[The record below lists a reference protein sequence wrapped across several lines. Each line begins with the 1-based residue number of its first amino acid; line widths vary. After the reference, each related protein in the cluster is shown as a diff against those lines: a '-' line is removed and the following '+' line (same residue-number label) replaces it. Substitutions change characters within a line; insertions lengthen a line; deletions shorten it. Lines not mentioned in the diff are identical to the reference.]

1 MPIVKI
7 LSGRRCSRQR
17 MMLQRQADW
26 QVSFL
31 PLCPGDPRNY
41 GCSLIRNT
49 SLPVS
54 DRRSLQ
60 GRRDTHCL
68 SFRHLLHRT
77 LRLQHTAL
85 HTLHLSSYYINI
97 FFLSK
102 KFCSL
107 TLTITSSSLI
117 RQCHIPIIMSY
128 LSKTIKPFS
137 PGKWKGSIFNNTH
150 HYDITHT
157 FHTETHYYYS
167 RSRLRKTLVKF
178 LNLIHLSV
186 YLVANIYRII

>member
-1 MPIVKI
+1 MPIVKN

-68 SFRHLLHRT
+68 FFRHLLHRT

-107 TLTITSSSLI
+107 TLTIMSSSLI

-128 LSKTIKPFS
+128 LPITIKPFS

-157 FHTETHYYYS
+157 FSPTTFSCSS
-167 RSRLRKTLVKF
+167 RDRLRKTLVIF
-178 LNLIHLSV
+178 IS
-186 YLVANIYRII
+186 